1 MRENCKSSRKNVKA
15 FAKQRYANVDGE
27 ANGAKMKPLNGIGD
41 AHELRCTQCEYTCMT
56 VQQLNLH
63 LFKAHGIKNQWKLY
77 VGDYVHCPVCLK
89 LFWTRERVLNHVRY
103 RSKVCR
109 GNLVLRG
116 PKYTSEEIDA
126 MDREDTA
133 LNIALQSKGKRRHYV
148 ENPTV
153 QLCGPIAPIML
164 LSKESTHHRMGF
176 GHNLG

>member
-1 MRENCKSSRKNVKA
+1 
-15 FAKQRYANVDGE
+15 
-27 ANGAKMKPLNGIGD
+27 
-41 AHELRCTQCEYTCMT
+41 
-56 VQQLNLH
+56 
-63 LFKAHGIKNQWKLY
+63 
-77 VGDYVHCPVCLK
+77 
-89 LFWTRERVLNHVRY
+89 
-103 RSKVCR
+103 
-109 GNLVLRG
+109 VLRG

-176 GHNLG
+176 GHNLGYSSPVSCSHDLCYGTHAFCCVNYCVV